1 MVAGSGDC
9 GNHTQRVPYLVQS
22 LQYDELANTALL
34 QGTKGDWQSLVHAY
48 ELHIGKPT
56 SMPQT
61 KLKREDAK
69 FNINKA
75 LDFASI
81 KVEAEGLSGQ
91 IECPKPDCGL
101 TGNVEVSI
109 DVSVGLPEI
118 IDKAVFRV
126 QATGVAAQMKP
137 KLTIGVE
144 PEALKKDVV
153 PKWSKDIL
161 TAVPIYA
168 IVLGDLA
175 ELGVVADLLV
185 GIEMTGLEGQFS
197 VTAGAKATIP
207 DTAYAEVDF
216 KNLGNGIKHGQWTP
230 SIDMLEPDI
239 SGSISAKFKVFA
251 APELKF
257 AATGL
262 RTIYPVLKLVYLRL
276 VTDYCLDLGYEAG
289 LQLNL
294 PYYEA
299 QATLKE
305 GEFISPEV
313 LLSCCSHL
321 TTNQIHLV
329 ASATRKM

>member
-9 GNHTQRVPYLVQS
+9 GNHTQRIPYLVRS
-22 LQYDELANTALL
+22 LQYDETANTAQLH
-34 QGTKGDWQSLVHAY
+34 GTTSDWQSLVHAY
-48 ELHIGKPT
+48 ELHIGKET
-56 SMPQT
+56 SIPNL
-61 KLKREDAK
+61 KPKREDTK
-69 FNINKA
+69 FNINKP

-101 TGNVEVSI
+101 TGALDVSI

-126 QATGVAAQMKP
+126 QATGVSAQMKP
-137 KLTIGVE
+137 KLTVGVE
-144 PEALKKDVV
+144 PEALKKEVV
-153 PKWSKDIL
+153 PKWSKNVL

-197 VTAGAKATIP
+197 VTAGAKATLP

-216 KNLGNGIKHGQWTP
+216 KNLGNGIQHGQWTP

-262 RTIYPVLKLVYLRL
+262 SKICLV
-276 VTDYCLDLGYEAG
+276 
-289 LQLNL
+289 QNL
-294 PYYEA
+294 SA
-299 QATLKE
+299 
-305 GEFISPEV
+305 
-313 LLSCCSHL
+313 SHW
-321 TTNQIHLV
+321 
-329 ASATRKM
+329 